1 MEFPHRRGEFS
12 VLQKIGEGGMA
23 EVFLAERG
31 GDEGFRSRVALK
43 RLHTS
48 FGADEYFIRQLVQEA
63 KLLGQLQHNNIVRVH
78 DLRKIDDE
86 YFIVME
92 YIDGID
98 LAQAI
103 YVHQQHSLRFPL
115 SIFFH
120 VALSLCEAL
129 EFAHTAVDLEGR
141 PIQLIHRDIKPS
153 NVLIHQRGVVKLTD
167 FGIAYVGDSSN
178 TGSVVKGTSNYMSP
192 EQAGGEQKLKPSS
205 DIFSLGA
212 VFWEMLTLDRLVD
225 GTNYLSVIH
234 GIRELNVGLKDIS
247 KRGIEPGL
255 RMILLRMLARKR
267 DLRYQNMGLV
277 LKDLRFV
284 ADQMKVDLSPTHLR
298 QYMAKITNLAREAP
312 VDPGQTLAGRGQ
324 ASPQVAV
331 SSPAGEEPTQEVE
344 FVSLTPESS
353 LVTPPRGSAI
363 IPSEDRLAERSGS
376 MQRADLASSEADT
389 AVIAVDPD
397 LDFEPA
403 ADAEVAVDPE
413 EPRPPPAVAR
423 GEQATEEMLTERPAL
438 APGVAPRPV
447 SRGGRGSRKPR
458 RSTMTYLGLFV
469 VALVLAAA
477 MGALIAVL
485 LVEGG

>member
-48 FGADEYFIRQLVQEA
+48 FGDDEYFIRQLVQEA

-153 NVLIHQRGVVKLTD
+153 NVLIHHRGVVKLTD

-178 TGSVVKGTSNYMSP
+178 TGSVVKGTANYMSP
-192 EQAGGEQKLKPSS
+192 EQAGGEEKLTPSS

-324 ASPQVAV
+324 VSPQVVADV
-331 SSPAGEEPTQEVE
+331 PATAGDERTQEVE
-344 FVSLTPESS
+344 SLSLTPESS
-353 LVTPPRGSAI
+353 LVTPPRGRAI
-363 IPSEDRLAERSGS
+363 LSGEDRSSEDSASIE
-376 MQRADLASSEADT
+376 RADLSSSEADT
-389 AVIAVDPD
+389 SVIAVDPA
-397 LDFEPA
+397 LDF
-403 ADAEVAVDPE
+403 DTITDSVDPE
-413 EPRPPPAVAR
+413 ESSASPAFPR
-423 GEQATEEMLTERPAL
+423 GEQATEEMLAERPVL
-438 APGVAPRPV
+438 APGVAPRSL